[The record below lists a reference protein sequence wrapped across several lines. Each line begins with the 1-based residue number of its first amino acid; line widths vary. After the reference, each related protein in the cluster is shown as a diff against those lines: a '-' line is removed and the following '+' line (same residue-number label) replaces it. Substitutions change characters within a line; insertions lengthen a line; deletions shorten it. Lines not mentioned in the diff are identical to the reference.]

1 MKTKSNNYFIIT
13 MMIALLVSVSIT
25 GCQNS
30 NSNSSTL
37 EKKLDS
43 ALQESGSKLSDDQS
57 FAEAL
62 NISSVVINISNLH
75 IKEDSGND
83 DVILQGPY
91 TKEISNGIVSFDQVD
106 LFTGTYKK
114 VDLTFQTS
122 ESTTFNGHSIIITGH
137 YLTAGSSTIPFTLS
151 SDFTK
156 QIQLPLINN
165 GVTVSENSMVS
176 ISIIFDTNVWLSV
189 LDFADANITNGEI
202 AIDNNNNTFL
212 LNAFEANLSSH

>member
-1 MKTKSNNYFIIT
+1 
-13 MMIALLVSVSIT
+13 MIALLVSVSIT

-37 EKKLDS
+37 EKEFDS
-43 ALQESGSKLSDDQS
+43 ASQESGSKLSDDQS
-57 FAEAL
+57 FL
-62 NISSVVINISNLH
+62 NITSAVINISNLH

-91 TKEISNGIVSFDQVD
+91 TKEINNGIVSFDQVD
-106 LFTGTYKK
+106 LFPGTYKK
-114 VDLTFQTS
+114 VDLTFKTS
-122 ESTTFNGHSIIITGH
+122 ESTIFNGHSIIINGY
-137 YLTAGSSTIPFTLS
+137 YLPAGGSTIPFTLI

-156 QIQLPLINN
+156 QIQLPLVNN
-165 GVTVSENSMVS
+165 GVTVSENNMVS
-176 ISIIFDTNVWLSV
+176 ISIIFDANVWLSV
-189 LDFADANITNGEI
+189 LDFADANIINEEI

>member
-156 QIQLPLINN
+156 QIQLPLVNN